1 MTDATAHDAAPG
13 DGRPDDTGPDDTG
26 PDRAP
31 DGTGPGYAEALA
43 ELEAILVSLENADLD
58 VDVLGAK
65 VARAAE
71 LIRHCRTRIGAARLE
86 VEQVVAEF
94 ED

>member
-1 MTDATAHDAAPG
+1 MTDPIA
-13 DGRPDDTGPDDTG
+13 DGA
-26 PDRAP
+26 AP
-31 DGTGPGYAEALA
+31 DGTAPDDTSPGYAEALA
-43 ELEAILVSLENADLD
+43 ELEAILVSLENTDLD

>member
-1 MTDATAHDAAPG
+1 MTDPTTDDTAPDAAP
-13 DGRPDDTGPDDTG
+13 DDS
-26 PDRAP
+26 
-31 DGTGPGYAEALA
+31 GPGYAEALA
-43 ELEAILVSLENADLD
+43 ELEAILLSLEDADLD

-94 ED
+94 DDN

>member
-1 MTDATAHDAAPG
+1 MTDQTGGSADPG
-13 DGRPDDTGPDDTG
+13 D
-26 PDRAP
+26 A
-31 DGTGPGYAEALA
+31 GPGYAEALA
-43 ELEAILVSLENADLD
+43 ELEAILVSLEDADLD

>member
-13 DGRPDDTGPDDTG
+13 DRRPHDTG

-31 DGTGPGYAEALA
+31 DSTGPGYAEALA

-58 VDVLGAK
+58 VDVLGTK

>member
-1 MTDATAHDAAPG
+1 MTDATAHDDAPG
-13 DGRPDDTGPDDTG
+13 DGWPDGTG

>member
-1 MTDATAHDAAPG
+1 MGRADGDEPPDGNELPEGAAPA
-13 DGRPDDTGPDDTG
+13 DGQD
-26 PDRAP
+26 
-31 DGTGPGYAEALA
+31 GPGYAAALT
-43 ELEAILVSLENADLD
+43 ELEAILVSLESADLD

-71 LIRHCRTRIGAARLE
+71 LIRLCRNRIGAARLE

>member
-1 MTDATAHDAAPG
+1 MTDETAGSTGTGDA
-13 DGRPDDTGPDDTG
+13 
-26 PDRAP
+26 
-31 DGTGPGYAEALA
+31 GPGYAEALA
-43 ELEAILVSLENADLD
+43 ELEAILVSLEDADLD

>member
-1 MTDATAHDAAPG
+1 MTDPTTDDTAPDAAP
-13 DGRPDDTGPDDTG
+13 DDS
-26 PDRAP
+26 
-31 DGTGPGYAEALA
+31 GPGYAEALA
-43 ELEAILVSLENADLD
+43 ELEAILLSLEDADLD

-94 ED
+94 DD

>member
-1 MTDATAHDAAPG
+1 MTDEN
-13 DGRPDDTGPDDTG
+13 PDS
-26 PDRAP
+26 
-31 DGTGPGYAEALA
+31 GPGYAEALA
-43 ELEAILVSLENADLD
+43 ELEAILVSLESADLD